1 MLRQQRKIQTAKKSG
16 EPLPLST
23 YKKLCPLRIL
33 HILYATCRLFNEVK
47 SMETLEVMET
57 INYTEILTQINENII
72 TNNNNLE
79 KILNLLDGY
88 KIAMFLLVFSM
99 AIIVAY
105 SMFKE

>member
-1 MLRQQRKIQTAKKSG
+1 
-16 EPLPLST
+16 
-23 YKKLCPLRIL
+23 
-33 HILYATCRLFNEVK
+33 
-47 SMETLEVMET
+47 METLEVMET